1 MLFGLPQ
8 SMVHKGVLVLCTI
21 GVGTLCTLLV
31 IHLPLLTGS
40 LRVNS
45 NVPAVNA
52 LRNLDRTQK
61 ALHSTIERLSSGLR
75 INSASDDAAGLA
87 VSDRL
92 HASIRSLAQ
101 AERNAADAISMV
113 DTSEAALNEISAI
126 LVRMRELAT
135 QSANGNLTETDRKY
149 LDEEFE
155 ELNNEIDRIAQ
166 ATEFN
171 GAQITDDSVS
181 FHAGA
186 SEGTTVSESI
196 SGGVRLLRDRIN
208 HVVEG
213 IRATSLTTFNA
224 STMSEGEDEDNIEW
238 IDEHEFEALYGPIER
253 DEVDFTALLEEVEK
267 DIALVTQTREDVL
280 SIAKKINEDSTKEL
294 EEAKALLKEGKKTSR
309 KCPSKK
315 KLVCGSDGITYD
327 NACLAKKAGIKVARK
342 GACR

>member
-1 MLFGLPQ
+1 MAFRLSPT
-8 SMVHKGVLVLCTI
+8 MVHKGTLILCTI
-21 GVGTLCTLLV
+21 GVGILCASLV
-31 IHLPLLTGS
+31 VSPLLLTGS
-40 LRVNS
+40 FRINS
-45 NVPAVNA
+45 NVPAINA

-75 INSASDDAAGLA
+75 MNKASDDAAGLA
-87 VSDRL
+87 VSERL
-92 HASIRSLAQ
+92 NARIRSLAQ
-101 AERNAADAISMV
+101 AERNARDAISMV
-113 DTSEAALNEISAI
+113 DTSEVSLNEISSI
-126 LVRMRELAT
+126 LPRMRELAV
-135 QSANGNLTETDRKY
+135 QGANGDLTETDRTY
-149 LDEEFE
+149 LDEESE
-155 ELNNEIDRIAQ
+155 KISDEIDRIAQ
-166 ATEFN
+166 ATAFN

-186 SEGTTVSESI
+186 NEGTTVSENI
-196 SGGVRLLRDRIN
+196 SGGIRLLRDRIN
-208 HVVEG
+208 HIAEG

-224 STMSEGEDEDNIEW
+224 STMSEGEDGDNVEW
-238 IDEHEFEALYGPIER
+238 IDEDEFEALYGPIER

-315 KLVCGSDGITYD
+315 KLVCGSDGTTYD
-327 NACLAKKAGIKVARK
+327 NACLAKKAGVTVARK